1 MKLSA
6 YLNGIQ
12 SCIHEWVLFSGFQDE
27 MTNAL
32 ASMRFEPDK
41 VTKLKDVGK
50 SSNALLKRRKK
61 WSSTRKECTVHV
73 KTSSIWKKQ
82 MSNKGRPFSF

>member
-1 MKLSA
+1 
-6 YLNGIQ
+6 
-12 SCIHEWVLFSGFQDE
+12 

-82 MSNKGRPFSF
+82 MSNKGRPFSFLIRAENIPKKHTYYIAS